1 MTAVWEVRP
10 WSPPD
15 WRARIEAKR
24 AINRRFREVE
34 EAAKASQKTTVV
46 RVAPRPVQA
55 VRVCPCGVEFTG
67 GPANRVYCSTGC
79 RKRKGEPPRRAIP
92 PRTGVCP
99 GCGDPLPDGA
109 GPSQRYCSTRCRKR
123 SSRARRQ
130 GAGS

>member
-79 RKRKGEPPRRAIP
+79 RKR
-92 PRTGVCP
+92 
-99 GCGDPLPDGA
+99 
-109 GPSQRYCSTRCRKR
+109 